1 MRISDWSSDVCSSDL
16 AAEAHTLLHAL
27 DRIELL
33 QALQALLLG
42 ELGLEHPHGLR
53 SVLEL
58 RPLHL
63 ARHDDARREVR
74 EADSRRRLVDVLATG
89 TRCPEHVHLDVAL
102 VALYVAVAVV
112 VHREARPR
120 VR

>member
-16 AAEAHTLLHAL
+16 AAEAHTLLLAL

-58 RPLHL
+58 RPRHL

-74 EADSRRRLVDVLATG
+74 EAERRRRLVDGRWERATVR
-89 TRCPEHVHLDVAL
+89 TPVTNEHISC
-102 VALYVAVAVV
+102 
-112 VHREARPR
+112 RPLLEQKQQPR
-120 VR
+120 